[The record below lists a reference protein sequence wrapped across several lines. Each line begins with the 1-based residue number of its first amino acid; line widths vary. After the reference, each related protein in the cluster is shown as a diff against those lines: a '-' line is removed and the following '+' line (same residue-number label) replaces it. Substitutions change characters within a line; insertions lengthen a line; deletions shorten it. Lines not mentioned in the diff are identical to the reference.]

1 MELYG
6 GGGGQKSGENGSKW
20 KDGVKILK
28 EERQRGVGGE
38 GFSQGFGGEAK
49 GETHKCGEMKE
60 K

>member
-1 MELYG
+1 MKG
-6 GGGGQKSGENGSKW
+6 RSQ
-20 KDGVKILK
+20 DFQ

-60 K
+60 KGK

>member
-6 GGGGQKSGENGSKW
+6 GGKQKSEENGSKRE
-20 KDGVKILK
+20 DGVKILK

-49 GETHKCGEMKE
+49 GEAHKCGEVKE

>member
-1 MELYG
+1 MVG
-6 GGGGQKSGENGSKW
+6 GNKKVKRMDQR
-20 KDGVKILK
+20 VKILK

-49 GETHKCGEMKE
+49 GETHTCGEMKE